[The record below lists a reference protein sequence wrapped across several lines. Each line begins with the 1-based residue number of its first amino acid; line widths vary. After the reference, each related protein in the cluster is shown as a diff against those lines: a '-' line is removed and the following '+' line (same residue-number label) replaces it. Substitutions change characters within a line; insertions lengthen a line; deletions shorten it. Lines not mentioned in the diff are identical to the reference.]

1 MLSEHD
7 VACRQTERPVITLG
21 SPRPLSKEESP
32 SKNSLEMAVSFE
44 LCTHVGP
51 KTGRV
56 VVLFS
61 SKGNTAGADLRR
73 VPVREEPGCRWAV
86 LLGCAESEATSGWR
100 DPGGHWT
107 TLVQSIENTET
118 GERNLGVLHQ
128 WLSISES
135 LLRSCL
141 KGRIRE
147 LLLLCVW
154 HQARKSVLWRCLKW
168 LFWER
173 GPCSTLWETLL
184 QSD

>member
-73 VPVREEPGCRWAV
+73 VPVREEPGCR
-86 LLGCAESEATSGWR
+86 
-100 DPGGHWT
+100 
-107 TLVQSIENTET
+107 
-118 GERNLGVLHQ
+118 
-128 WLSISES
+128 
-135 LLRSCL
+135 
-141 KGRIRE
+141 
-147 LLLLCVW
+147 
-154 HQARKSVLWRCLKW
+154 
-168 LFWER
+168 
-173 GPCSTLWETLL
+173 
-184 QSD
+184 